1 MKFAPAPGC
10 WTASV
15 RSSPAAPPVQSRI
28 RPMSATAEYLAPPLA
43 PAEATCFHCG
53 LPVPPGA
60 RFAAVID
67 GQPRSM
73 CCHGCQAVAEAIV
86 AAGLS
91 DFYRHR
97 TAPSRR
103 AEDLIPEQL
112 RGLELYDRP
121 DLQQSFVRAE
131 NEHVREAALIL
142 EGIVCAA
149 CVWLSERHVSAL
161 PGVLEFRVN
170 YSTHRARVRW
180 DQRQIKLSDILAA
193 IAAIG
198 YIAHPFDPSRQEAL
212 QKRERAVALRRLAVA
227 GLGSMQVMMLAVGLY
242 VGEHQG
248 MEEWIREFLR
258 WICLIISVPVVG
270 YSAQPFYTAAWRD
283 LRNWQPGMDVPVS
296 LAILAAFA
304 ASVWHTWQGG
314 GEVYY
319 DSVTMFVFFLLTGRF
334 LEMTARHRAGQISEA
349 LVRMLPATATRLDS
363 AGAETVVPIAELA
376 PGDRVLVRPGETI
389 PADGRVEEGASS
401 VDESLLTGESLPVPR
416 CGGEALIGGSVNTE
430 SPLVMRVEKVGTDTV
445 LSAIVRLL
453 DRAQGEKPR
462 LALLADRIAGWF
474 VAAVLVVA
482 AVVLSAWWALSD
494 FDTAFRITLSVLV
507 VTCPCALSLATPTAI
522 VAATGA
528 LTRMGVL
535 TTRGH
540 ALETLARATHAIFD
554 KTGTL
559 TYGRP
564 QVVAVEP
571 LVDGLEPR
579 RCLALAA
586 ALERGSE
593 HPVGRA
599 LAEAAGPALP
609 TATELHNT
617 PGSGVEGW
625 IEGRRYRVGRPEFAG
640 APPAGGAAGRDDLD
654 AASTWVALGDDSG
667 LLAWFQ
673 LSDALRPGAAAAV
686 VALQARGLKVEL
698 LSGDRPEAVAHVARE
713 LAIATARGSMSP
725 QDKLERLRELQGQGA
740 VVAMVGDGVND
751 APVLA
756 AAQIS
761 LAMGSG
767 TQLAHATADM
777 ILLSE
782 RLEHLVRG
790 VDMARRTLVI
800 MRENFAWA
808 IGYNLVA
815 LPLAAGGWLTPW
827 MSAIGMSFSSLL
839 VVVNALRLRR
849 P

>member
-1 MKFAPAPGC
+1 
-10 WTASV
+10 
-15 RSSPAAPPVQSRI
+15 
-28 RPMSATAEYLAPPLA
+28 MSA
-43 PAEATCFHCG
+43 PAESLVSNLSAAAESSCFHCG
-53 LPVPPGA
+53 LPIPPGTHY
-60 RFAAVID
+60 AAVID
-67 GQPRSM
+67 GQRQPM
-73 CCHGCQAVAEAIV
+73 CCHGCEAVVEAIV
-86 AAGLS
+86 AAGLT
-91 DFYRHR
+91 DFYHHR

-112 RGLELYDRP
+112 RGLALYDRP
-121 DLQQSFVRAE
+121 DLQKSFVRAE
-131 NEHVREAALIL
+131 GEHIREAALIL

-149 CVWLSERHVSAL
+149 CVWLNERHVNRL

-170 YSTHRARVRW
+170 YSTHRARLRW
-180 DQRQIKLSDILAA
+180 DERQIKLSDILAA

-198 YIAHPFDPSRQEAL
+198 YIAHPFDPNRQEAL

-242 VGEHQG
+242 VGDFQG
-248 MEEWIREFLR
+248 MENWIREFLR
-258 WICLIISVPVVG
+258 WVCLILAVPVVT
-270 YSAQPFYTAAWRD
+270 YSAQSFYSGAWRD
-283 LRNWQPGMDVPVS
+283 LRRRQPGMDVPVS
-296 LAILAAFA
+296 LAILAAFI
-304 ASVWHTWQGG
+304 ASVWHTWKGG

-334 LEMTARHRAGQISEA
+334 LEMAARHRAAQISEA
-349 LVRMLPATATRLDS
+349 LVRMLPATATRLS
-363 AGAETVVPIAELA
+363 AAGEEEIIAIAELA

-389 PADGRVEEGASS
+389 PADGCIIEGASS
-401 VDESLLTGESLPVPR
+401 VDESLLTGESLPLPR
-416 CGGEALIGGSVNTE
+416 QLGEALIGGAVNIE

-445 LSAIVRLL
+445 LSAISRLL
-453 DRAQGEKPR
+453 DRAQSEKPR

-474 VAAVLVVA
+474 VAALLAVA
-482 AVVLSAWWALSD
+482 AVVLAAWWSLSD
-494 FDTAFRITLSVLV
+494 FGTAFRVTLSVLV

-528 LTRMGVL
+528 LTRLGLL

-540 ALETLARATHAIFD
+540 TLETLARTTHIIFD

-559 TYGRP
+559 TFGRP
-564 QVVAVEP
+564 QVAAVEM
-571 LVDGLEPR
+571 VDGLEAR
-579 RCLALAA
+579 RALALAA

-599 LAEAAGPALP
+599 LAEAAGESVPVA
-609 TATELHNT
+609 TAVRNT
-617 PGSGVEGW
+617 PGSGIEGW
-625 IEGRRYRVGRPEFAG
+625 IEGRRYRVGRLEFVAELSG
-640 APPAGGAAGRDDLD
+640 AVVSERDDFD
-654 AASTWVALGDDSG
+654 AASTWVVLGDETG

-673 LSDALRPGAAAAV
+673 LTDTLRPGAAAAV
-686 VALQARGLKVEL
+686 QALQARGLTVEL
-698 LSGDRPEAVAHVARE
+698 LSGDRPDAVAHIARE
-713 LAIATARGSMSP
+713 AGIAMATGGLSP
-725 QDKLERLRELQGQGA
+725 QDKLDRLRELQRQGA

-756 AAQIS
+756 AAQVS

-782 RLEHLVRG
+782 KLEHLVGG
-790 VDMARRTLVI
+790 VDMARRTLAI

-808 IGYNLVA
+808 IGYNLLA

-827 MSAIGMSFSSLL
+827 MSAIGMSCSSLL

-849 P
+849 L

>member
-1 MKFAPAPGC
+1 
-10 WTASV
+10 
-15 RSSPAAPPVQSRI
+15 
-28 RPMSATAEYLAPPLA
+28 
-43 PAEATCFHCG
+43 
-53 LPVPPGA
+53 
-60 RFAAVID
+60 
-67 GQPRSM
+67 M
-73 CCHGCQAVAEAIV
+73 CCHGCAAVADAIM

-97 TAPSRR
+97 TVNSRR
-103 AEDLIPEQL
+103 PEDLIPEQL
-112 RGLELYDRP
+112 RGLELYDRA

-131 NEHVREAALIL
+131 DAHVREASLIL

-149 CVWLSERHVSAL
+149 CVWLSEHHVGQL

-180 DQRQIKLSDILAA
+180 DERQTRLSEILKA

-198 YIAHPFDPSRQEAL
+198 YVAHPFDPSRQEAL

-227 GLGSMQVMMLAVGLY
+227 GLCSMQVMMIAVGLY
-242 VGEHQG
+242 AGEYQG
-248 MEEWIREFLR
+248 MEVWIRDFLR
-258 WICLIISVPVVG
+258 WICLILAIPVVT
-270 YSAQPFYTAAWRD
+270 YSAMPFYTAAWRD
-283 LRNWQPGMDVPVS
+283 LRNGRLGMDVPVA
-296 LAILAAFA
+296 LAVLAAFA
-304 ASVWHTWQGG
+304 ASVWYTWQGG

-349 LVRMLPATATRLDS
+349 LVRMLPATATRLDADGS
-363 AGAETVVPIAELA
+363 ESVVPIAELV

-389 PADGRVEEGASS
+389 PADGRVEDGASS

-416 CGGEALIGGSVNTE
+416 QRGEALIGGAVNVE
-430 SPLVMRVEKVGTDTV
+430 SPLVMRVEKVGADTV

-474 VAAVLVVA
+474 VAALLVVA
-482 AVVLSAWWALSD
+482 AGVFLTWWSLRD
-494 FDTAFRITLSVLV
+494 FDTAFRIMLSVLV

-522 VAATGA
+522 IAATGA
-528 LTRMGVL
+528 LTRLGVL

-540 ALETLARATHAIFD
+540 ALETLARTTHVIFD

-571 LVDGLEPR
+571 VGAGLEPR

-593 HPVGRA
+593 HPIGRA
-599 LAEAAGPALP
+599 LTAAAGAATEAATDLR
-609 TATELHNT
+609 NT

-625 IEGRRYRVGRPEFAG
+625 IGGRRYRVGRPEFVL
-640 APPAGGAAGRDDLD
+640 AASDRAVVSRTDLGVS
-654 AASTWVALGDDSG
+654 STWVALGDDSG
-667 LLAWFQ
+667 PLAWFE
-673 LSDALRPGAAAAV
+673 LTDTLRPGAAAAV
-686 VALQARGLKVEL
+686 SALKARGLVVEL
-698 LSGDRPEAVAHVARE
+698 LSGDRPEAVAHVAEE
-713 LAIATARGSMSP
+713 LAIARAEGGLSP
-725 QDKLERLRELQGQGA
+725 QDKLDRLRTLQDQGA
-740 VVAMVGDGVND
+740 IVAMVGDGVND

-782 RLEHLVRG
+782 RLDHLVSG
-790 VDMARRTLVI
+790 VDMARRALVI

-815 LPLAAGGWLTPW
+815 LPLAAGGWLAPW
-827 MSAIGMSFSSLL
+827 MSALGMSFSSLL

-849 P
+849 L

>member
-1 MKFAPAPGC
+1 LSNHP
-10 WTASV
+10 S
-15 RSSPAAPPVQSRI
+15 AAE
-28 RPMSATAEYLAPPLA
+28 T
-43 PAEATCFHCG
+43 TCFHCG
-53 LPVPPGA
+53 LPTPPGA
-60 RFAAVID
+60 HFAVMID
-67 GQPRSM
+67 GQRQPM
-73 CCHGCQAVAEAIV
+73 CCHGCEAVAEAIV
-86 AAGLS
+86 AAGLT

-121 DLQQSFVRAE
+121 DLQKSFVRAE
-131 NEHVREAALIL
+131 SEHIREAALIL

-149 CVWLSERHVSAL
+149 CVWLSERHVNAL

-170 YSTHRARVRW
+170 YSTHRAQVRW
-180 DQRQIKLSDILAA
+180 DERQTPLSAILAA

-198 YIAHPFDPSRQEAL
+198 YIAHPFDPNRQEAL
-212 QKRERAVALRRLAVA
+212 QKRERGVALRRLAVA

-248 MEEWIREFLR
+248 MEDWIREFLR
-258 WICLIISVPVVG
+258 WVCLILAAPVVA
-270 YSAQPFYTAAWRD
+270 YSGQPFYTAAWRD
-283 LRNWQPGMDVPVS
+283 LRNRQLGMDVPVS

-304 ASVWHTWQGG
+304 ASIWYTVRGG

-349 LVRMLPATATRLDS
+349 LVRMLPVTATRLNATGD
-363 AGAETVVPIAELA
+363 EEIVPIAELV

-401 VDESLLTGESLPVPR
+401 VDESLLTGESLPLPKQ
-416 CGGEALIGGSVNTE
+416 GGETVIGGSVNVE
-430 SPLVMRVEKVGTDTV
+430 SPLMIRVEKVGAETV

-462 LALLADRIAGWF
+462 LALLADRIAGRF
-474 VAAVLVVA
+474 VAALLGVA
-482 AVVLSAWWALSD
+482 TVVLLAWWSLSD

-522 VAATGA
+522 VAATGT
-528 LTRMGVL
+528 LTQMGIL

-540 ALETLARATHAIFD
+540 ALEALARATHILFD

-559 TYGRP
+559 TFGRP
-564 QVVAVEP
+564 QVTAMEP
-571 LVDGLEPR
+571 VSTLEPHQG
-579 RCLALAA
+579 LALAA

-599 LAEAAGPALP
+599 LAEAAGLGLP

-625 IEGRRYRVGRPEFAG
+625 IDGRRYRIGQPQFVAALSG
-640 APPAGGAAGRDDLD
+640 ATVVERDDLD
-654 AASTWVALGDDSG
+654 AASTWVALGDEQG

-673 LSDALRPGAAAAV
+673 LNDALRPGAAEAV
-686 VALQARGLKVEL
+686 AALQARGLTVEL
-698 LSGDRPEAVAHVARE
+698 LSGDRVKAVDYVARQVGIAVAQ
-713 LAIATARGSMSP
+713 GGQSP
-725 QDKLERLRELQGQGA
+725 QDKLDRLRALQQQGA

-756 AAQIS
+756 AAQVS

-782 RLEHLVRG
+782 KLDHLAAG

-808 IGYNLVA
+808 IGYNLLA

-839 VVVNALRLRR
+839 VVVNALRLRQT
-849 P
+849 

>member
-1 MKFAPAPGC
+1 
-10 WTASV
+10 
-15 RSSPAAPPVQSRI
+15 
-28 RPMSATAEYLAPPLA
+28 
-43 PAEATCFHCG
+43 
-53 LPVPPGA
+53 
-60 RFAAVID
+60 
-67 GQPRSM
+67 M
-73 CCHGCQAVAEAIV
+73 CCHGCAAVADAIM

-97 TAPSRR
+97 TVNSRR
-103 AEDLIPEQL
+103 PEDLIPEQL
-112 RGLELYDRP
+112 RGLELYDRA

-131 NEHVREAALIL
+131 DAHVREASLIL

-149 CVWLSERHVSAL
+149 CVWLSEHHVGQL

-180 DQRQIKLSDILAA
+180 DERQTRLSEILKA

-198 YIAHPFDPSRQEAL
+198 YVAHPFDPSRQEAL

-227 GLGSMQVMMLAVGLY
+227 GLCSMQVMMIAVGLY
-242 VGEHQG
+242 AGEYQG
-248 MEEWIREFLR
+248 MEVWIRDFLR
-258 WICLIISVPVVG
+258 WICLILAIPVVT
-270 YSAQPFYTAAWRD
+270 YSAMPFYTAAWRD
-283 LRNWQPGMDVPVS
+283 LRNGRLGMDVPVA
-296 LAILAAFA
+296 LAVLAAFA
-304 ASVWHTWQGG
+304 ASVWYTWQGG

-349 LVRMLPATATRLDS
+349 LVRMLPATATRLDADGS
-363 AGAETVVPIAELA
+363 ESVVPIAELV

-389 PADGRVEEGASS
+389 PADGRVEDGASS

-416 CGGEALIGGSVNTE
+416 QRGEALIGGAVNVE
-430 SPLVMRVEKVGTDTV
+430 SPLVMRVEKVGADTV

-474 VAAVLVVA
+474 VAALLAVA
-482 AVVLSAWWALSD
+482 AGVFLTWWSLRD
-494 FDTAFRITLSVLV
+494 FDTAFRIMLSVLV

-522 VAATGA
+522 IAATGA
-528 LTRMGVL
+528 LTRLGVL

-540 ALETLARATHAIFD
+540 ALETLARTTHVIFD

-571 LVDGLEPR
+571 VGVGLEPR

-593 HPVGRA
+593 HPIGRA
-599 LAEAAGPALP
+599 LTAAAGAATEAATDLR
-609 TATELHNT
+609 NT

-625 IEGRRYRVGRPEFAG
+625 IGGRRYRVGRPEFVL
-640 APPAGGAAGRDDLD
+640 AASDRAVVSRTDLGVS
-654 AASTWVALGDDSG
+654 STWVALGDDSG
-667 LLAWFQ
+667 PLAWFE
-673 LSDALRPGAAAAV
+673 LTDTLRPGAAAAV
-686 VALQARGLKVEL
+686 SALKARGLVVEL
-698 LSGDRPEAVAHVARE
+698 LSGDRPEAVAHVAEE
-713 LAIATARGSMSP
+713 LAIARAEGGLSP
-725 QDKLERLRELQGQGA
+725 QDKLDRLRTLQDQGA
-740 VVAMVGDGVND
+740 IVAMVGDGVND

-782 RLEHLVRG
+782 RLDHLVSG
-790 VDMARRTLVI
+790 VDMARRALVI

-815 LPLAAGGWLTPW
+815 LPLAAGGWLAPW
-827 MSAIGMSFSSLL
+827 MSALGMSFSSLL

-849 P
+849 L